1 MTWRNLPHLVTIAR
15 GLAGPV
21 VAWLL
26 VTGRGW
32 PAFWLF
38 VGAALTDLIDGWL
51 ARRAGSDPHVGLMLD
66 VAADR
71 SLGLCAWLALAWTAW
86 APPWLVGLSLL
97 RDAAV
102 VALWFRHRRRGLVY
116 TPSKLGQ
123 VATSFEG
130 TSMGI
135 LLFHG
140 PWLGV
145 HWPSVGAAVGVSAL
159 ACSIG
164 SGLLYLAHPPRPAHP

>member
-1 MTWRNLPHLVTIAR
+1 VSWRNLPHLVTIAR
-15 GLAGPV
+15 GVAGPV

-26 VTGRGW
+26 LTGRGW

-38 VGAALTDLIDGWL
+38 VTAALTDLVDGWL
-51 ARRAGSDPHVGLMLD
+51 ARRVGADPRWGLVLD

-71 SLGLCAWLALAWTAW
+71 SLGLCSWLALGWTGW
-86 APPWLVGLSLL
+86 APAWM
-97 RDAAV
+97 
-102 VALWFRHRRRGLVY
+102 VALAVARDLTVVTLWLRLRRLGLLH
-116 TPSKLGQ
+116 TPSRLGQ

-130 TSMGI
+130 AAMGI

-145 HWPSVGAAVGVSAL
+145 HWPSVGATVGLSAL

-164 SGLLYLAHPPRPAHP
+164 SSLLYLAYPPRTSRP